1 MIVEYGK
8 RVEGEWKVVTTD
20 VEEAKKIN
28 MKPDTVYEYEWD
40 VKSTLPLPS
49 SLDKLRKLIIAK
61 VAEIQ
66 KRIEGLN
73 VLWWKITDDKFN
85 MQVVRKQP
93 VAGNT
98 TVETIALSMVAI
110 LAQGV
115 FLAAGIWLVF
125 ASVKE
130 LIKKA
135 PERIIPPV
143 GLSIAIALGGIF
155 ILSHIMKPKPK
166 EG

>member
-1 MIVEYGK
+1 MVVEYGT

-20 VEEAKKIN
+20 IEEAEKID

-40 VKSTLPLPS
+40 VKSALPLPGF
-49 SLDKLRKLIIAK
+49 LDKLRKLIIGK
-61 VAEIQ
+61 VTEIQ
-66 KRIEGLN
+66 KKIEGLS

-85 MQVVRKQP
+85 MQVIRKQP

-110 LAQGV
+110 FAQGV

-135 PERIIPPV
+135 PEKVIPPI
-143 GLSIAIALGGIF
+143 GLSVAIALGGIF
-155 ILSHIMKPKPK
+155 ILGYIMKPKPK

>member
-1 MIVEYGK
+1 MVVEYGK
-8 RVEGEWKVVTTD
+8 RVEGEWEVVTTNI
-20 VEEAKKIN
+20 EEAEKID

-40 VKSTLPLPS
+40 VKSALPLPGF
-49 SLDKLRKLIIAK
+49 LDKLRKLIVGK

-93 VAGNT
+93 VAGDT

-135 PERIIPPV
+135 PEKVIPPI

>member
-1 MIVEYGK
+1 MVVEYGK
-8 RVEGEWKVVTTD
+8 RVEGEWEVVTTNI
-20 VEEAKKIN
+20 EEAEKID

-40 VKSTLPLPS
+40 VKSALPLPGF
-49 SLDKLRKLIIAK
+49 LDKLRKLIVGK

-85 MQVVRKQP
+85 MQVIRKQS
-93 VAGNT
+93 VAGDD
-98 TVETIALSMVAI
+98 TVETMALSMVAI
-110 LAQGV
+110 FAQGV

-135 PERIIPPV
+135 PEKVIPPI